1 MFHTATP
8 MEFPPAAGVPGDQS
22 DICEGGVGNLF
33 VDSVSFSFLIV
44 FAI

>member
-22 DICEGGVGNLF
+22 DICEGVGNLF